1 MAKYDYG
8 FESSRMKAGQAI
20 FEIGQKS
27 DKIWGI
33 TSDVG
38 GLLKKFRESW
48 PDRYV
53 DTGIAEQNATGIAAG
68 LAIEGFKPYIIGMI
82 PFITMRAFEQVRT
95 DICYQNLPVTII
107 GTGGGLVSTGGATHN
122 AMEDVSIMRTL
133 ANMSVVSVSDPN
145 MIIHLMHKS
154 LDWKGPLFI
163 RQAGGKSDRVIY
175 EPGSYTC
182 EIGKGIT
189 ARPGKDATIFV
200 HGGLVADAID
210 VAEALGGEGI
220 DVRVIDMYSIKP
232 LDKDLVISAVK
243 ETGNIV
249 VVEDH
254 LRRGGL
260 FSAIA
265 ELLLEEGV
273 APKKFKALG
282 VPDVYAGYGPG
293 EELREKY
300 GYGKTAITAAI
311 REFVKGR

>member
-8 FESSRMKAGQAI
+8 FGASRMLAGQGV
-20 FEIGQKS
+20 FEISQKS

-38 GLLKKFRESW
+38 GSFKKFRELW
-48 PDRYV
+48 PTRFV
-53 DTGIAEQNATGIAAG
+53 DTGIAEQTATGIAAG

-82 PFITMRAFEQVRT
+82 PFLTMRACEQVRT

-122 AMEDVSIMRTL
+122 AMEDVAIMRTF
-133 ANMSVVSVSDPN
+133 ANMSVLSISDPN
-145 MIIHLMHKS
+145 MILPLMHAS
-154 LDWKGPLFI
+154 LEWNGPLFI
-163 RQAGGKSDRVIY
+163 RQAGGKSDRIIY
-175 EPGSYTC
+175 EPGKQNYA
-182 EIGKGIT
+182 IGKGIE
-189 ARPGKDATIFV
+189 ARPGKDVTIIA
-200 HGGLVADAID
+200 HGGMVVDSLD
-210 VAEALGGEGI
+210 VAEDLAGKGV

-232 LDKDLVISAVK
+232 LDNELILKAAA
-243 ETGNIV
+243 ETGKII

-260 FSAIA
+260 SSAVA
-265 ELLLEEGV
+265 ELLMDEG
-273 APKKFKALG
+273 AQLKKFSRLG

-300 GYGKTAITAAI
+300 GYGKTAIAEKVM
-311 REFVKGR
+311 EFVK

>member
-1 MAKYDYG
+1 MPKYDYG
-8 FESSRMKAGQAI
+8 YGSSRMLVGDAI
-20 FEIGQKS
+20 YEIALKS
-27 DKIWGI
+27 DKIFGV

-38 GLLKKFRESW
+38 GSFRKFRELY
-48 PDRYV
+48 PDHYV

-68 LAIEGFKPYIIGMI
+68 LAIEGFKPYIVGMI
-82 PFITMRAFEQVRT
+82 PFLTMRAFEQVRT

-145 MIIHLMHKS
+145 MVKLLIHKS
-154 LDWKGPLFI
+154 LDWQGPLFI

-175 EPGSYTC
+175 EPGSYDV
-182 EIGKGIT
+182 EIGKGMM

-200 HGGLVADAID
+200 HGGIVADALD
-210 VAEALGGEGI
+210 VAEDLSAKEGF

-232 LDKDLVISAVK
+232 IDKELVFAAVR

-265 ELLLEEGV
+265 EILLEEGLCP
-273 APKKFKALG
+273 AKFKALG
-282 VPDVYAGYGPG
+282 VPDVYAAYGPG

-300 GYGKTAITAAI
+300 GYGKTAMADTI
-311 REFVKGR
+311 REFLK

>member
-1 MAKYDYG
+1 MPKFDYG
-8 FESSRMKAGQAI
+8 YGSSRMLAGEAV
-20 FEIGQKS
+20 FEIAQKS
-27 DKIWGI
+27 DKIFGV

-38 GLLKKFRESW
+38 GSFRKFRELY
-48 PDRYV
+48 PKQYV

-122 AMEDVSIMRTL
+122 AMEDVAIMRTL

-145 MIIHLMHKS
+145 MIRLLIHKS
-154 LDWKGPLFI
+154 FDWQGPLFI
-163 RQAGGKSDRVIY
+163 RQAGGKSDRIIY
-175 EPGSYTC
+175 EPGSYDV

-189 ARPGKDATIFV
+189 ARPGKDATIFA
-200 HGGLVADAID
+200 HGGSVVDALD
-210 VAEALGGEGI
+210 AAEGLAGEGY

-232 LDKDLVISAVK
+232 IDKELIFTAVR
-243 ETGNIV
+243 ETKNIV
-249 VVEDH
+249 VAEDH
-254 LRRGGL
+254 LKRGGL

-265 ELLLEEGV
+265 EVLLEEGLS
-273 APKKFKALG
+273 PEKCKALG
-282 VPDVYAGYGPG
+282 VPDVYAAYGPG

-300 GYGKTAITAAI
+300 GYGITAIKETI
-311 REFVKGR
+311 RGFLN